1 MGGYP
6 PGGSKRGS
14 GILSQNSVPNGRVIK
29 YPPKCA
35 PPLPG
40 GVPGGPR
47 GAPQDRR
54 PGPPSGG
61 SWNIP
66 PAGAPA
72 YPRLPPEVYPQPG
85 VSPPPVSPTLR
96 GLTRDEPAT
105 TLGWDTPPLRPHGT
119 SLALRVC
126 LGCARPVSPHRSGV
140 SMSQALGLPHV
151 GIQSSTLT
159 RQAGEYMQLPPLTLR
174 VPGTPLSGFMRP
186 DFRFPEP
193 VRPLAHLGKG
203 PTPGA
208 RFGLRATRTP
218 GSPPPSLR
226 FGASRPLNPQDP
238 RPPGKRWKKDHLF
251 GGLRCKVVREWGGSA
266 H

>member
-1 MGGYP
+1 MGGFLGGGGYP
-6 PGGSKRGS
+6 PGGQKWGS

-40 GVPGGPR
+40 GGPGGPP
-47 GAPQDRR
+47 GGP
-54 PGPPSGG
+54 PGPAPGTPLRG
-61 SWNIP
+61 VLDIP

-85 VSPPPVSPTLR
+85 VSPPPVSHTPLV
-96 GLTRDEPAT
+96 LTRDEPAT

-126 LGCARPVSPHRSGV
+126 LGCARPVSPH
-140 SMSQALGLPHV
+140 SQACLCRYALGLPHV

-159 RQAGEYMQLPPLTLR
+159 RQAGEYMQPPPLTLR
-174 VPGTPLSGFMRP
+174 VPGTPLSGRMRP

-193 VRPLAHLGKG
+193 VVL
-203 PTPGA
+203 
-208 RFGLRATRTP
+208 
-218 GSPPPSLR
+218 
-226 FGASRPLNPQDP
+226 
-238 RPPGKRWKKDHLF
+238 
-251 GGLRCKVVREWGGSA
+251 
-266 H
+266 